1 VPPAASTAI
10 GPKRPLYFAT
20 AGDKGAVRVWRS
32 DTATCVYQPPAAL
45 AAVTGGPNSEAAD
58 LRLLPGGRQLL
69 LSTSD
74 CRLLLLSPEGEGPKG
89 SAAGLAVAKQL
100 IGNNDEVTDV
110 RFLGPAEAPT
120 HLAVATNSE
129 VIRLFELAG
138 MSCAASLT
146 GHRDIVLCLDTAL
159 LPAAQ
164 GRPAQQQVL
173 VSGSKDNEVRVWHV
187 GSGACLAVGQGHLGS
202 VSAVSVAPKARQL
215 MVSAAAD
222 KLLKVWDLAPLAAA
236 AAAAAAAREAGSAAP
251 APLQLRALAATAA
264 HDKEI
269 NCVAV
274 APGDALVASA
284 SQDRTIR
291 LWQLPHLVP
300 TLTLRGHKRGVW
312 SLAFSPVDQA
322 LLSASGD
329 RTLKLW
335 SLQDGACL
343 KTFEGH
349 TGSVLRCAFATAG
362 TQVREPAAAGRAGQA
377 ECRGAA
383 ASLRGQQRRRSCR
396 RGCFGPPIATP
407 SAAPAALPPLK
418 PATAPPPVP
427 RPPGDLR
434 RLGRPGEAVEY
445 PHH

>member
-1 VPPAASTAI
+1 VPPATSAAI

-20 AGDKGAVRVWRS
+20 AGEKGAVKVWRS
-32 DTATCVYQPPAAL
+32 DTASCVYQPPAEL
-45 AAVTGGPNSEAAD
+45 TAVTGGANSEATD
-58 LRLLPGGRQLL
+58 LRLMPGGHQLL

-74 CRLLLLSPEGEGPKG
+74 CRLLLLAPEGSGGAKG
-89 SAAGLAVAKQL
+89 GGASGLAVAKQL
-100 IGNNDEVTDV
+100 IGNNDEVTDL

-120 HLAVATNSE
+120 LLAVATNSE
-129 VIRLFELAG
+129 VIRLFELG
-138 MSCAASLT
+138 SMSCVASLA
-146 GHRDIVLCLDTAL
+146 GHRDIVLCLDAAL
-159 LPAAQ
+159 LPAAAGQ
-164 GRPAQQQVL
+164 EAQEVL

-187 GSGACLAVGQGHLGS
+187 ASGACLAAGQGHLGS
-202 VSAVSVAPKARQL
+202 VAAVSVAPKARKL
-215 MVSAAAD
+215 LVSAAAD

-236 AAAAAAAREAGSAAP
+236 AAEAAKAGAAGEP
-251 APLQLRALAATAA
+251 APKPLALRALAATAA

-362 TQVREPAAAGRAGQA
+362 TQVRRAEGCCRVPRRVLAGLFAGPCAGGRRGWALPGARRACALPAAPLHPPAQPSSLTPPFTPPHPRP
-377 ECRGAA
+377 AA
-383 ASLRGQQRRRSCR
+383 RRSSLRARTGW
-396 RGCFGPPIATP
+396 
-407 SAAPAALPPLK
+407 
-418 PATAPPPVP
+418 
-427 RPPGDLR
+427 
-434 RLGRPGEAVEY
+434 
-445 PHH
+445 